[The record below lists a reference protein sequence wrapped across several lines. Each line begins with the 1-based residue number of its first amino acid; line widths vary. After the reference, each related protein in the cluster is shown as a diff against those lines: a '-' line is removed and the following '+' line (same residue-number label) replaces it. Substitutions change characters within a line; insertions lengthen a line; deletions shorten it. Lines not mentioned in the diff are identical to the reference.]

1 VKNPVRLLLET
12 SAIRASLLHRIRT
25 HRFFPLTALI
35 AALFLVACI
44 HVWQR
49 VKVVELVKINGRLRL
64 ENAELI
70 DETRKAY
77 SQIARLSLASRIES
91 YALDSLGMK
100 PVDADRI
107 FTLVPTDKPAA
118 PQDELGGV
126 INAVRRLAACVP
138 VVSQTQAAAGEVSV
152 INIDTLMLHQEDFR

>member
-126 INAVRRLAACVP
+126 INAVRRLDACVP